1 MAMKTPLTVVVALVT
16 IVGCHNSKERIE
28 DTYMVTAHTV
38 VQLKPVYLGGQLQT
52 GIPTQED
59 GYTVAYG
66 ADILKVKYASSQTS
80 SAKPGDFPG
89 TGLHEH
95 RNDSDPDLSQ
105 VPQVGVPIRRCKLSK
120 DVMRDGSPIIATQPT
135 SEPCMI
141 QIGDTLRYEPSPN
154 AGNFTYV
161 NFDILSEKTR

>member
-59 GYTVAYG
+59 DYTVAYG
-66 ADILKVKYASSQTS
+66 PDILKVKYASSQTS

-135 SEPCMI
+135 PEPCMI

-161 NFDILSEKTR
+161 NFDILSEKAR